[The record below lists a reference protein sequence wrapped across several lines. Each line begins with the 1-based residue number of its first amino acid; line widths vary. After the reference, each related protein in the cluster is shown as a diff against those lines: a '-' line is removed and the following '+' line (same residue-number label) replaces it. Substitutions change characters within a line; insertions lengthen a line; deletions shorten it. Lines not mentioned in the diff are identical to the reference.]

1 MNRFIEHI
9 ENTFKSADNSHDAY
23 LYKREVL
30 DSMTE
35 KAKEVARSGLS
46 DEKVIA
52 DLIKD
57 EFCDLDAG
65 FVEYK
70 KKKKRKK
77 LLKYGLPIGSF
88 AFIILTLAVYF
99 IVSGVTGAW
108 SKTWLIIVGGVFALI
123 IFCFCLLIEK
133 ICTMRR
139 VFHPIA
145 RLLII
150 LCTILL
156 AVFTFLFLHIMVP
169 TELYVWPTLPAGVAF
184 ALIAD
189 LIFSF
194 RTKQK
199 LRTISFFFYMPAIAT
214 MIYVIL
220 AANSVVTWGGG
231 WIIILIGLFVDLVY
245 ILYIIA
251 SNMKYFT
258 YKQEVEE

>member
-1 MNRFIEHI
+1 MDRFIEHI
-9 ENTFKSADNSHDAY
+9 ETSCKNLEENKNTY
-23 LYKREVL
+23 RYKRKILE
-30 DSMTE
+30 DM
-35 KAKEVARSGLS
+35 KAKANELSETGLA

-52 DLIKD
+52 DFVVA
-57 EFCDLDAG
+57 EFSNIEDK
-65 FVEYK
+65 FFEFEK
-70 KKKKRKK
+70 KKKIKN
-77 LLKYGLPIGSF
+77 LLKYGLSIGT
-88 AFIILTLAVYF
+88 AVYFILMLITYF

-108 SKTWLIIVGGVFALI
+108 GKTWLIIVGGVFAFI
-123 IFCFCLLIEK
+123 IFCFSLAIEK
-133 ICTMRR
+133 LCTMRR

-145 RLLII
+145 RLLIV

-156 AVFTFLFLHIMVP
+156 AVFTFLYLHIMVS

-189 LIFSF
+189 LVFAF

-231 WIIILIGLFVDLVY
+231 WIIILLGLAVDFAYV
-245 ILYIIA
+245 LYIIA
-251 SNMKYFT
+251 KNMKYFT
-258 YKQEVEE
+258 YKQEVE